1 MNRKLL
7 YYMNEYCHWFLW
19 NFLIPGIPLAAIIIV
34 FSLTVGYSSFLS
46 YCFTSLAVIYY
57 LFDRYVR
64 NQNDGIAMA
73 DSLKSTTI
81 VVMFL
86 FIAYFILYNLLDV
99 VKTVLTEHIIAGV
112 TIPIVLIVVLVFFLN
127 RPLIKRHV
135 DERIQRQ
142 KRARMDKIEEQVKD
156 MRPELEE
163 EGLS

>member
-1 MNRKLL
+1 
-7 YYMNEYCHWFLW
+7 
-19 NFLIPGIPLAAIIIV
+19 
-34 FSLTVGYSSFLS
+34 
-46 YCFTSLAVIYY
+46 
-57 LFDRYVR
+57 
-64 NQNDGIAMA
+64 MA
-73 DSLKSTTI
+73 DSLKSITI

-86 FIAYFILYNLLDV
+86 FIAYFILYNFLDV
-99 VKTVLTEHIIAGV
+99 VKTVLTEHTIAGV